1 MAIPVLAVIELD
13 ATPGQVAW
21 PAFLGQLPPALLA
34 LHAGA
39 LAGRRA
45 ERRQMITGDLVSA
58 TALATVPVAAALD
71 ALTLAQLMVVAAV
84 QGAAGGVHDAAAI
97 SLLPTLVDR
106 SLIQRSNSRIGS
118 LFAIAATGP
127 DAGREHLA
135 DLRRPAAGRAA
146 RRRARHAGRRTR
158 RAGRRCLPAR
168 RPPCGPGPFA
178 AARPAAD
185 ACPSV
190 GTGRHEPHHG
200 STACRSRA
208 DRTRAGVRARR
219 GGLDGRWFA
228 VTQPNTGGAEA
239 GPTATALPEPC
250 TATPSPA
257 APDPQFAAARAEMV
271 ARLEEAGDLGPG
283 PVLDALLA
291 LPRETLMPQAYV
303 RRSIPHEPPRREL
316 LDWVRPDDR
325 EELPG
330 LLHSGI
336 SVSVQHEGEPILGR
350 VAGVRS
356 GGAMTAMSST
366 MGMTADLPQRLDR
379 YS

>member
-1 MAIPVLAVIELD
+1 MQAVSTWLTSG
-13 ATPGQVAW
+13 ARP
-21 PAFLGQLPPALLA
+21 LGALLA
-34 LHAGA
+34 
-39 LAGRRA
+39 
-45 ERRQMITGDLVSA
+45 
-58 TALATVPVAAALD
+58 
-71 ALTLAQLMVVAAV
+71 
-84 QGAAGGVHDAAAI
+84 GGLGTRVG
-97 SLLPTLVDR
+97 V
-106 SLIQRSNSRIGS
+106 
-118 LFAIAATGP
+118 
-127 DAGREHLA
+127 
-135 DLRRPAAGRAA
+135 RAA
-146 RRRARHAGRRTR
+146 RVASACLLVVPLVVLARSPLRALRQM
-158 RAGRRCLPAR
+158 PA
-168 RPPCGPGPFA
+168 PPP
-178 AARPAAD
+178 
-185 ACPSV
+185 
-190 GTGRHEPHHG
+190 GTGGHEPHHG

-219 GGLDGRWFA
+219 GGLDGRRFA

-379 YS
+379 YSQGAAIQRWAVSFGSPC